1 MGINSILTGSNM
13 GDLADTYQGLQS
25 GLWAA
30 SLLFLL
36 LSILLFVKFDLK
48 NYFSV
53 IMKHNQK
60 RVSEKYRPQNV
71 TSPTKKTRKTG
82 EVNRK
87 TSEVNRK
94 TGEVNHKTSEV
105 NHMNMAT
112 EQLSSEMTALLE
124 PEQETELLSEE
135 QFVFTMG
142 TSVELYTE
150 VLDEKNDKV

>member
-1 MGINSILTGSNM
+1 
-13 GDLADTYQGLQS
+13 
-25 GLWAA
+25 
-30 SLLFLL
+30 
-36 LSILLFVKFDLK
+36 
-48 NYFSV
+48 
-53 IMKHNQK
+53 MKHNQK
-60 RVSEKYRPQNV
+60 KVSEKYRPQNV
-71 TSPTKKTRKTG
+71 TSPTKKTRKTSD
-82 EVNRK
+82 VNR
-87 TSEVNRK
+87 
-94 TGEVNHKTSEV
+94 KTSEV